1 MADQIVDLQGYVNDM
16 LAVETEF
23 HSTFRRQKDDEQI
36 RECTAA
42 HELIARTEDIID
54 RHLVELKACL
64 TRLGGKEST
73 VKKAVG
79 GVLGVAAGI
88 INSVR
93 SDESASRALR
103 DDYAALSF
111 GTIGYEMLHTT
122 ALAMKDQQTADLALR
137 NLKDFAPLIM
147 AISNMMPAVLVR
159 ELADTSKA
167 APDASVAADAARN
180 TRAAW
185 AEAAETN

>member
-1 MADQIVDLQGYVNDM
+1 MADQITDLRGYVNDM

-23 HSTFRRQKDDEQI
+23 HSTFRRQKDDDQI
-36 RECTAA
+36 RECTEA
-42 HELIARTEDIID
+42 HQLIARTEDIID
-54 RHLVELKACL
+54 RHLVGLKACL
-64 TRLGGKEST
+64 TRLGGKESA

-88 INSVR
+88 INTVR

-103 DDYAALSF
+103 DDYAALCF
-111 GTIGYEMLHTT
+111 GTICYEMLHTT
-122 ALAMKDQQTADLALR
+122 ALAMKDQQTADLALG

-147 AISNMMPAVLVR
+147 AISNMMPTVLVR
-159 ELADTSKA
+159 ELADARKVT
-167 APDASVAADAARN
+167 PDTSVAVDAARN

-185 AEAAETN
+185 AEASEAN